1 MDLSAFDA
9 VLFDMDGTLVD
20 TEPLWHQAEIALFAE
35 HDLSWSVEEAL
46 TLTGWNMPAV
56 AQFMQQRGVDLP
68 ADQIIARLSGF
79 VQDGIATDIPLH
91 VAIVDLLARA
101 RAAGLPTAMVTMS
114 PRALADAV
122 LAALPAG
129 SFDVTLAAEDV
140 ERGKPDPD
148 PYLQAA
154 AALGVD
160 PARCLAIE
168 DSRPGIASAI
178 AAGCVVRS
186 VGPLA
191 GTIDGAPA
199 LR

>member
-1 MDLSAFDA
+1 MRLSAFDA

-20 TEPLWHQAEIALFAE
+20 TEPLWHRAEITLFGE
-35 HDLSWSVEEAL
+35 HGLDWSVEQAL

-68 ADQIIARLSGF
+68 ADQIIERLSGL
-79 VQDGIATDIPLH
+79 VEDGLGSVPLH
-91 VAIVDLLARA
+91 APVVELLANA
-101 RAAGLPTAMVTMS
+101 RAVGLPTAMVTMS

-129 SFDVTLAAEDV
+129 SFDLTLAAEDV
-140 ERGKPDPD
+140 DRGKPDPE
-148 PYLQAA
+148 PYLRAA

-160 PARCLAIE
+160 PQRCLAIE
-168 DSRPGIASAI
+168 DSRPGITSAI

-199 LR
+199 L